1 LASGKKLA
9 SRKKQP
15 PRKRVISFRTAL
27 EPIYLLA
34 LVNAVV
40 CWSLCWVFWDRFEF
54 SATLFGLGCFPIVV
68 AVCAYL
74 YLLTKKTGQR

>member
-1 LASGKKLA
+1 MVANKHKA
-9 SRKKQP
+9 
-15 PRKRVISFRTAL
+15 PRRRRLMSFKTAL

-34 LVNAVV
+34 FVNAII
-40 CWSLCWVFWDRFEF
+40 CWTGCWIFWDRFEF

-74 YLLTKKTGQR
+74 YVLARKVEHD